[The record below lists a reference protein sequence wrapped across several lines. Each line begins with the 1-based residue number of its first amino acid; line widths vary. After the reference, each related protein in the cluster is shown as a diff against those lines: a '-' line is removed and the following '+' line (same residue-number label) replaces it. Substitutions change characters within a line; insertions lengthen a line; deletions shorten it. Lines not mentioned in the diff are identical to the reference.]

1 LRRVGTLLLF
11 PAYLGHSIDVNE
23 GGKDRISVSFVP

>member
-11 PAYLGHSIDVNE
+11 PACLEHSADANE